1 MEERFFYFVGIVY
14 FIFSL
19 LALELAG
26 KFSAALGIVLV
37 VLLPI
42 VTTLIPKNY
51 KRLCKITLTT
61 AVIAVNAFNAR
72 YFLDFLPTRTLANKT
87 AELVGTVQE
96 FNSSSNSICLLN
108 ATLKV
113 EGMQPTRAKVL
124 CYKRSD
130 DKFEVGDKI
139 EGQVQLFLPQSKHGI
154 DFETINTAKGI
165 FLSAK
170 PIKGHRLKLHQSKNS
185 FIKQLKLARDKIKN
199 NITSMFFD
207 NQKAVLNGILFGDKT
222 SFTNE
227 LKTIFKRA
235 GIYHTVVVSGLH
247 MSIISQVIFFAC
259 LKLKFNKK
267 LSAIAAI
274 LGCLCF
280 AFMVGFT
287 PSVIRSAIMMFIY
300 FMSKILDKESD
311 SLNSLGFSLLA
322 LLVINPYY
330 VWDLGLQLSFLSTWG
345 IIMFAPRLSELLKIN
360 NKLLSSLK
368 DAFCVSLSATLVT
381 FPLIAAKFSEV
392 SVISPIA
399 NTFITP
405 LIPIIFVLAL
415 MCGVLKPLLLGTFI
429 YKLLIAFTSIIVT
442 VLISVAN
449 VFSSFAPLKITNFSY
464 AYLEILIFV
473 VFIPIALITLL
484 PTKTQTQNY
493 SN

>member
-1 MEERFFYFVGIVY
+1 MEERFFYFLGIVY

-19 LALELAG
+19 LALEFAG

-37 VLLPI
+37 ISLPI
-42 VTTLIPKNY
+42 IIALTPKNH
-51 KRLCKITLTT
+51 KRLCKIILTT
-61 AVIAVNAFNAR
+61 AAIAVNVFNAR
-72 YFLDFLPTRTLANKT
+72 YFLDFLPTHTLVNKT
-87 AELVGTVQE
+87 AKLVGTVQE
-96 FNSSSNSICLLN
+96 FNSSSNSVCLLN

-113 EGMQPTRAKVL
+113 EGIQPKHAKVL

-130 DKFEVGDKI
+130 DQFEVGDKI

-165 FLSAK
+165 FLCAK
-170 PIKGHRLKLHQSKNS
+170 PVKGHKLKLRHSNSKSS
-185 FIKQLKLARDKIKN
+185 FIKQIKLARDKIKD

-259 LKLKFNKK
+259 LKLKFGKK
-267 LSAIAAI
+267 LSAIAAV

-311 SLNSLGFSLLA
+311 SLNSLGFSLLV
-322 LLVINPYY
+322 LLIVNPYY

-360 NKLLSSLK
+360 NKLLNSLK

-392 SVISPIA
+392 SVIAPIA

-405 LIPIIFVLAL
+405 LIPIVFVLAL
-415 MCGVLKPLLLGTFI
+415 ACGVLKPLLLGTFI
-429 YKLLIAFTSIIVT
+429 YKLLVAFTGIIVT
-442 VLISVAN
+442 VLISVAS
-449 VFSSFAPLKITNFSY
+449 VFSSFAPFKITDFSY

-473 VFIPIALITLL
+473 VCLPVILMLAL
-484 PTKTQTQNY
+484 PAKQKQPR
-493 SN
+493 

>member
-1 MEERFFYFVGIVY
+1 
-14 FIFSL
+14 
-19 LALELAG
+19 
-26 KFSAALGIVLV
+26 
-37 VLLPI
+37 
-42 VTTLIPKNY
+42 
-51 KRLCKITLTT
+51 
-61 AVIAVNAFNAR
+61 
-72 YFLDFLPTRTLANKT
+72 
-87 AELVGTVQE
+87 
-96 FNSSSNSICLLN
+96 
-108 ATLKV
+108 
-113 EGMQPTRAKVL
+113 
-124 CYKRSD
+124 
-130 DKFEVGDKI
+130 
-139 EGQVQLFLPQSKHGI
+139 
-154 DFETINTAKGI
+154 
-165 FLSAK
+165 
-170 PIKGHRLKLHQSKNS
+170 
-185 FIKQLKLARDKIKN
+185 
-199 NITSMFFD
+199 MFFD

-227 LKTIFKRA
+227 LKIIFRRA

-247 MSIISQVIFFAC
+247 MSIISQVIFFAY

-267 LSAIAAI
+267 VSAIAAI

-287 PSVIRSAIMMFIY
+287 PSVTRSAIMMFIY

-360 NKLLSSLK
+360 NKLLNSLK

-381 FPLIAAKFSEV
+381 FQLIAAKCSEV

-405 LIPIIFVLAL
+405 LIPIVFVLAL
-415 MCGVLKPLLLGTFI
+415 TCGVLKPLLLGTFI
-429 YKLLIAFTSIIVT
+429 YKLLVAFTGIIVT

-473 VFIPIALITLL
+473 VFIPVALMTLL

>member
-19 LALELAG
+19 LALETAS
-26 KFSAALGIVLV
+26 KFSAVLGIVLV
-37 VLLPI
+37 ITLPI
-42 VTTLIPKNY
+42 IIIVVPKNH

-61 AVIAVNAFNAR
+61 AAIAVNAFNAR
-72 YFLDFLPTRTLANKT
+72 YFLDFLPARALVNKT

-96 FNSSSNSICLLN
+96 FNSSSKSVCLLN

-113 EGMQPTRAKVL
+113 EGIKPKHAKVL
-124 CYKRSD
+124 CYKHSD
-130 DKFEVGDKI
+130 DKFEVWDEI

-165 FLSAK
+165 FLCAK
-170 PIKGHRLKLHQSKNS
+170 PIKGYRFKLHQSKNS
-185 FIKQLKLARDKIKN
+185 FIKQLKLARDKIKE

-222 SFTNE
+222 GFTNE
-227 LKTIFKRA
+227 LKTTFKRA

-247 MSIISQVIFFAC
+247 MSIISQMIFFMF
-259 LKLKFNKK
+259 LKLKFGKK
-267 LSAIAAI
+267 LSATAAI

-287 PSVIRSAIMMFIY
+287 PSVTRSAIMMFIY

-311 SLNSLGFSLLA
+311 SLNSLGFSLLV
-322 LLVINPYY
+322 LLIINPYY

-345 IIMFAPRLSELLKIN
+345 IIMFASRLSELLKIN
-360 NKLLSSLK
+360 NKLLNSFK
-368 DAFCVSLSATLVT
+368 DVFCVSFSATIVT
-381 FPLIAAKFSEV
+381 FPLIAAKFFEV
-392 SVISPIA
+392 SVVAPIA

-405 LIPIIFVLAL
+405 LLPFVFVLAL
-415 MCGVLKPLLLGTFI
+415 TCGVLKPLLLGTFV
-429 YKLLIAFTSIIVT
+429 YKLLVALAGIMVT
-442 VLISVAN
+442 VLISVAS
-449 VFSSFAPLKITNFSY
+449 VFSDFVPLKITNFNY

-473 VFIPIALITLL
+473 VFVPVALILFL
-484 PTKTQTQNY
+484 PKKSQNHL
-493 SN
+493 N

>member
-14 FIFSL
+14 FISSL

-37 VLLPI
+37 ITLPI
-42 VTTLIPKNY
+42 IITVDFKNH
-51 KRLCKITLTT
+51 KRLCKIILTT
-61 AVIAVNAFNAR
+61 AAIAVNAFNAR
-72 YFLDFLPTRTLANKT
+72 YFLDFLPTRALVNKT
-87 AELVGTVQE
+87 AKLVGTVQE

-113 EGMQPTRAKVL
+113 EGIQPKHAKVL

-130 DKFEVGDKI
+130 DQFEVGDEI
-139 EGQVQLFLPQSKHGI
+139 EGQVRLFLPQSKHGI
-154 DFETINTAKGI
+154 DFETINTAKRI
-165 FLSAK
+165 FLCAK
-170 PIKGHRLKLHQSKNS
+170 PVKGHKLKLRHSKNS
-185 FIKQLKLARDKIKN
+185 FIKQIKLARDKIKN

-259 LKLKFNKK
+259 LKLKLGKK
-267 LSAIAAI
+267 LSAIVAI

-300 FMSKILDKESD
+300 FMSTILDKESD

-322 LLVINPYY
+322 LLIVNPYY

-360 NKLLSSLK
+360 NKLLNSLK

-392 SVISPIA
+392 SVIAPIA

-405 LIPIIFVLAL
+405 LIPIVFVLAL
-415 MCGVLKPLLLGTFI
+415 ACGVLKPLLLGTFI
-429 YKLLIAFTSIIVT
+429 YKLLVAFTGIIVT
-442 VLISVAN
+442 VLISVAS
-449 VFSSFAPLKITNFSY
+449 VFSSFAPFKITDFSY

-473 VFIPIALITLL
+473 VCLPVILMLAL
-484 PTKTQTQNY
+484 PAKQKQPR
-493 SN
+493 